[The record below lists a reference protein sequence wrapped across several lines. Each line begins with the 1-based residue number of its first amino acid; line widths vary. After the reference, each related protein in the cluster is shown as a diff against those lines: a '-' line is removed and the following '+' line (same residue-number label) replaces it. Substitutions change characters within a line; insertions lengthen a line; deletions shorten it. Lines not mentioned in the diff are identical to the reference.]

1 VKERKFDTIALH
13 GAFEGIKPDSVTVP
27 IYQSVAYPFDTVQ
40 AGADA
45 YAATEDGGFC
55 YGRWDNPTVDIFEK
69 RIAMMEGGDAALA
82 TSSGMAA
89 IMLLSHHLCQAGDEI
104 TASNRVYG
112 GTFVLF
118 EAGLAKMGV
127 KVNWVTDPSDLGAW
141 EAAITDKTK
150 FVFVESPSNPA
161 LHVADLP
168 KLAELVHAKNLPL
181 VADNT
186 ICTPALQKPLDLGA
200 DIIIHSATKY
210 LSGNA
215 TSISGVIIGDKQLIY
230 DLRKG
235 PMRYMGPAISP
246 FNAWLLL
253 MSMETLSLRMERHS
267 SNALALAKFLETHP
281 KVASVNYP
289 GLESHPDHELAKK
302 QMTACSSLLSF
313 IIKGGFDEAVTIIDG
328 LKLWIH
334 ATHLGT
340 SRTLVTHPASTT
352 HVSLGPEELEKA
364 GIPANLIR
372 CSAGLEDVEDIIADI
387 DQALAAI

>member
-1 VKERKFDTIALH
+1 MKERKFDTIALH
-13 GAFEGIKPDSVTVP
+13 GAFEGIKPGTVAVP
-27 IYQSVAYPFDTVQ
+27 IYQSVAYPFDSVQ
-40 AGADA
+40 QGADA
-45 YAATEDGGFC
+45 YAASKEGLYC

-69 RIAMMEGGDAALA
+69 RIAMMEGGEAALA

-89 IMLLSHHLCQAGDEI
+89 IMLISHHLCQSGDEI
-104 TASNRVYG
+104 VCSNRVYG

-118 EAGLAKMGV
+118 ESGLAKMGI
-127 KVNWVTDPSDLGAW
+127 KVNWVTDPSDLGTW

-161 LHVADLP
+161 LHVADLQA
-168 KLAELVHAKNLPL
+168 LADLAHSKNLPL
-181 VADNT
+181 IVDNT
-186 ICTPALQKPLDLGA
+186 ICTPALQKPLELGA

-215 TSISGVIIGDKQLIY
+215 TSISGVIIGGKELIY

-235 PMRYMGPAISP
+235 PMRYMGPALSP

-267 SNALALAKFLETHP
+267 ANALALAKFLEAHP
-281 KVASVNYP
+281 KVASVNFP
-289 GLESHPDHELAKK
+289 GLESHPDHELAGR
-302 QMTACSSLLSF
+302 QMKACSSLLSF
-313 IIKGGFDEAVTIIDG
+313 IIKGDFEDAVKIIDG

-364 GIPANLIR
+364 GIPPNLIR
-372 CSAGLEDVEDIIADI
+372 CSAGLEDLEDIIHDI
-387 DQALAAI
+387 DQALGAI